1 MTAIARLI
9 LCLSIASVS
18 PVHAADRW
26 IPSEPKTPP
35 PEFGLT
41 IRSTPHRTPAEE
53 LAGFHVPEGFVVDL
67 IASEPQIAKPLN
79 LAFDH
84 RGRLWVTQTTH
95 YPFPAKEGEKASDS
109 IIVLEDS
116 NRDGTFESQ
125 KLFANNLNI
134 PIGLLPVEDGVICFS
149 IPNIWHLRDV
159 DGDGVCDQQNILYGP
174 FDTTRDTHGMVNSL
188 RDGGDGWIYA
198 CHGFN
203 NQSSVAGKDGHRV
216 SMQSGNIFRFRP
228 DGSRIELYS
237 QGQVNPF
244 GMTQDRFGNWF
255 SADCHSKPI
264 TQLLH
269 GGCNPSF
276 GRPDDGLG
284 FVPAMMEHLHGSTAI
299 AGLAHTKDSKF
310 PGEMADQFL
319 SGNVMTCRINRN
331 QIHYQGATAR
341 ASELPDLLTSE
352 DSWFRPVD
360 LVFGPDGHLYIA
372 DFYNKVIGHY
382 EVPLDHPD
390 RDRTSGRIWR
400 IRWAGNPQVPVVPFS
415 QTSSPSTNALQWD
428 ELSKLDLKQTKDA
441 MQWLAAIQKLAVE
454 SPNGTGLRYLLQASG
469 PVGRLEDPILK
480 QAHAIALRRVILAL
494 SNTEPQTVEQFLAKQ
509 MESSASRNTP
519 ELQSLF
525 KVLPACRTSL
535 CTEWSIGLIERG
547 LANRSG
553 RTVEYESMLQETIEK
568 LAEVV
573 DDQSMDRYLQL
584 LRKTVPNDSPIAFAE
599 RLVAMAAK
607 QQQLRGSLSDK
618 LVAAAF
624 HSMEQLAQVVLD
636 ANHLTSGSV
645 SLREWVATSSTGDD
659 RRPWGIETR
668 QGSVLNEDSSERKEA
683 LALYSSFPLGETY
696 TGSCATEPFV
706 PSGPISFS
714 LAGHNGFPSKPDTR
728 LNFVRLLTWDPA
740 LGVYSEVA
748 RAYPPRNDEATRILW
763 NKELFA
769 GKSVIVEVVD
779 GDNSG
784 SYAWIAAGNFTE
796 PSLQIDR
803 QQPEW
808 KMLRTMIS
816 LFGAPWS
823 NEAMANVIASDRLSS
838 FGRFVVLRPAL
849 LQVSP
854 IATELTD
861 LAAEIHAWDL
871 LESVSPPSSP
881 KDSESLERWSAAWD
895 QHAPAML
902 KRMNAAAQTR
912 LVRRLAK
919 YRNSASRFAA
929 WTKQGALSVDA
940 LGALPESW
948 WSSLSEAEQEGLAS
962 FRSSL
967 AARVDRSKLIE
978 TKLTELR
985 SASPDRDLGQ
995 RVFSEKCAQCH
1006 KLGAI
1011 GSVVGPQLEGI
1022 GNRGLE
1028 RLCEDI
1034 LWPDRNVDEAFRV
1047 SLIRMEDGVTYTGLI
1062 TDRTDTTITLVDQTG
1077 KKIAIPAAEVE
1088 QEKRSELSLMPSNME
1103 QNMTTAELASLLA
1116 FLQSAAKKN

>member
-1 MTAIARLI
+1 MTAIARLL
-9 LCLSIASVS
+9 LCLSAASAS
-18 PVHAADRW
+18 PLNAADRFVAA
-26 IPSEPKTPP
+26 EPKTPP
-35 PEFGLT
+35 HEFGLT

-53 LAGFHVPEGFVVDL
+53 LSGFHVPEGFVVEL

-79 LAFDH
+79 LAFDR
-84 RGRLWVTQTTH
+84 RGRLWVTQTNH
-95 YPFPAKEGEKASDS
+95 YPFPAKEGEEASDS

-116 NRDGTFESQ
+116 DRDGTFES
-125 KLFANNLNI
+125 KKPFATNLNI

-159 DGDGVCDQQNILYGP
+159 DGDGTCDQQNILYGP

-216 SMQSGNIFRFRP
+216 TMHSGNIFRFRP

-310 PGEMADQFL
+310 PIEMADQFL

-331 QIHYQGATAR
+331 QIQYAGATAR

-400 IRWAGNPQVPVVPFS
+400 IRWTGTS
-415 QTSSPSTNALQWD
+415 QAPILKQPETTISPSNGLQWSD
-428 ELSKLDLKQTKDA
+428 LSKLALEQTTDA
-441 MQWLAAIQKLAVE
+441 MQWLSATQKLSVE
-454 SPNGTGLRYLLQASG
+454 SPSGDGMQYLLKASET
-469 PVGRLEDPILK
+469 VNQLNDPILK
-480 QAHAIALRRVILAL
+480 QTHSIALRRVILAL
-494 SNTEPQTVEQFLAKQ
+494 ANSEPKIIEKAIANQT
-509 MESSASRNTP
+509 ESSVSRS
-519 ELQSLF
+519 SLALRSLLR
-525 KVLPACRTSL
+525 VLPACRTSQ
-535 CTEWSIGLIERG
+535 CTSWAIDLLERG
-547 LANRSG
+547 IVNRTE
-553 RTVEYESMLQETIEK
+553 RTDEEATILSETIER

-573 DDQSMDRYLQL
+573 DDHSMDRYLQL
-584 LRKTVPNDSPIAFAE
+584 LRAMDPNSSPFSYAE
-599 RLVAMAAK
+599 RLVAMATK
-607 QQQLRGSLSDK
+607 HQQQKGNLSEK
-618 LVAAAF
+618 LVAAAYQ
-624 HSMEQLAQVVLD
+624 SMDLLAKEVLKSK
-636 ANHLTSGSV
+636 HRERSSTPI
-645 SLREWVATSSTGDD
+645 REWVALSTAGDD
-659 RRPWGIETR
+659 RRPWGVEPR
-668 QGSVLNEDSSERKEA
+668 QGWISSKEGNERNESM
-683 LALYSSFPLGETY
+683 LLYSSFTLGETY
-696 TGSCATEPFV
+696 RGSWATEPFV
-706 PSGPISFS
+706 PSGPITFS
-714 LAGHNGFPSKPDTR
+714 LAGHNGLPSKPDSQ
-728 LNFVRLLTWDPA
+728 LNFARLLAFDPA
-740 LGVYSEVA
+740 LGIYSEVA
-748 RAYPPRNDEATRILW
+748 RAYPPRNDVAKRIQW
-763 NKELFA
+763 NTDLFA

-779 GDNSG
+779 GDNG
-784 SYAWIAAGNFTE
+784 DSYAWIAAGNFTE
-796 PSLQIDR
+796 PALKAEH

-808 KMLRTMIS
+808 KLLRTMIS
-816 LFGAPWS
+816 LFGAPWN
-823 NEAMANVIASDRLSS
+823 NEAMASVVASDRFSPY
-838 FGRFVVLRPAL
+838 GRFLILRPVL
-849 LQVSP
+849 LQASP
-854 IATELTD
+854 IAAELTD

-871 LESVSPPSSP
+871 FEGVSVPTSP
-881 KDSESLERWSAAWD
+881 KDKEAIQRWTSEWDER
-895 QHAPAML
+895 APAML
-902 KRMNAAAQTR
+902 KRMNASAQTR

-919 YRNSASRFAA
+919 YRNAANRFAA
-929 WTKQGALSVDA
+929 WAKQGTLSVDA

-948 WSSLSEAEQEGLAS
+948 WNSLSEEEQEGLAS
-962 FRSSL
+962 LRTSL
-967 AARVDRSKLIE
+967 AARTDKSKLIE
-978 TKLTELR
+978 TKLTEIR
-985 SASPDRDLGQ
+985 SESPDREVGM

-1006 KLGAI
+1006 KLGSL
-1011 GSVVGPQLEGI
+1011 GNVVGPQLEGI

-1047 SLIRMEDGVTYTGLI
+1047 SLIRMEDGITYTGLI
-1062 TDRTDTTITLVDQTG
+1062 TDRNDSTITLVDQTG
-1077 KKIAIPAAEVE
+1077 KKIAIPVEEVE

-1116 FLQSAAKKN
+1116 FLQSAAKQK